1 MTYPTDPSHDAL
13 VDELRRLRA
22 KGLVGLR
29 TLRLRELLDAAVACG
44 LAAPGSVGPAGVE
57 ALVRKAVEEL
67 GGGRL
72 GDAAAY
78 TFGLPPGTRDWPAQ
92 DRRRRSAEIYGV
104 GVDRFRKRYER
115 VVLGETADAVLRL
128 AARTAVPESTDRR
141 EPAAHEPD
149 PSEAGT
155 RAPPPRQ
162 VVPLSVGSR
171 TVPIT
176 VHTCSVEML
185 TGIHVIVSS
194 ANTYLELAHTFT
206 TSLSARLRRAASRKG
221 PSGEILD
228 DTLAR
233 ELATWMS
240 RHGRS
245 GLTVAPGTVVPT
257 SAGDLAQRG
266 IVRIYHAAVVAPRP
280 GTNHYDIDPANIS
293 LAVANVFRLARAE
306 RVDFPGL
313 RSVCLPLFGTG
324 RGGLAEDVSITWIR
338 AALTAELAEDDSW
351 EVHFVAR
358 YPRTA
363 RTIVDGLRS
372 DGQAPS

>member
-1 MTYPTDPSHDAL
+1 M
-13 VDELRRLRA
+13 RR
-22 KGLVGLR
+22 
-29 TLRLRELLDAAVACG
+29 
-44 LAAPGSVGPAGVE
+44 
-57 ALVRKAVEEL
+57 AVEEL

-92 DRRRRSAEIYGV
+92 DRRRRSADIYGV

-115 VVLGETADAVLRL
+115 IVLGETADAILRL
-128 AARTAVPESTDRR
+128 AARSTHDLMKSDQDDNDADVHDRPIPSADRR
-141 EPAAHEPD
+141 PGA
-149 PSEAGT
+149 
-155 RAPPPRQ
+155 
-162 VVPLSVGSR
+162 VGSR

-185 TGIHVIVSS
+185 TGIDVIVSS

-233 ELATWMS
+233 ELSAWMS
-240 RHGRS
+240 QHGRT

-280 GTNHYDIDPANIS
+280 GTNQYDIDLANIS
-293 LAVANVFRLARAE
+293 LAVANVFRLARTERAE
-306 RVDFPGL
+306 YPGL
-313 RSVCLPLFGTG
+313 RSVCLPLFGAG
-324 RGGLAEDVSITWIR
+324 REGWPKSASPGSGRRSPRSSPGRELGR
-338 AALTAELAEDDSW
+338 PLRGALSPW
-351 EVHFVAR
+351 E
-358 YPRTA
+358 PQ
-363 RTIVDGLRS
+363 TIVECLVAWSG
-372 DGQAPS
+372 GPAPA